1 MDNQIFVK
9 EDMSEASIYRGTGN
23 IVEPEPLF
31 CGFRELQLDC
41 KGVT

>member
-23 IVEPEPLF
+23 IVEPEPLLWF
-31 CGFRELQLDC
+31 QRVAIGLV
-41 KGVT
+41 KA